1 MEDNCKFIKW
11 CRMGSTGHEGTAYGA
26 YTYENLEREPYW
38 PYEKLR
44 ISITGAGGFIA
55 SHIARRLKSEGHY
68 IIASDWKKNEHM
80 TEDMFCHEFHLVDLR
95 VMDNCLKVT
104 SGADHVFNLAADM
117 GGMGFIQSNHSVIM
131 YNNTM
136 ISFNMLEAARINGV
150 KRFVLLYFLYLSS
163 VSCRFLLSL
172 S

>member
-1 MEDNCKFIKW
+1 
-11 CRMGSTGHEGTAYGA
+11 MGSGDGFDYGA
-26 YTYENLEREPYW
+26 YTYDKLEREPYW
-38 PYEKLR
+38 PSEKLR
-44 ISITGAGGFIA
+44 ISITGAGGFIG

-80 TEDMFCHEFHLVDLR
+80 TEDMFCHEFYLVDLR
-95 VMDNCLKVT
+95 VMENCVKVT
-104 SGADHVFNLAADM
+104 KDVDHVFNLAADM

-150 KRFVLLYFLYLSS
+150 KRFDLCLCCSRVIFILVGTFLTLESII
-163 VSCRFLLSL
+163 F
-172 S
+172 

>member
-1 MEDNCKFIKW
+1 MQK
-11 CRMGSTGHEGTAYGA
+11 MGSTGNDSIYGE
-26 YTYENLEREPYW
+26 YTYAELEREPYW
-38 PYEKLR
+38 PTEKLR
-44 ISITGAGGFIA
+44 ISITGAGGFIG

-104 SGADHVFNLAADM
+104 TGVDHVFNMAADM

-150 KRFVLLYFLYLSS
+150 KRFVFMIIN
-163 VSCRFLLSL
+163 SL
-172 S
+172 SYISLFIKNI